1 MPTRCWKVLRGFT
14 LLLAGTSSHMVYAQ
28 NPPRATAPNPAA
40 ALGPD
45 SFLVAVPIRDTSD
58 IQREIGAAAQ
68 AKTHAANDRAR
79 AESLKQSAIAR
90 IARKKG
96 EIKAIETREE
106 AAKKQKQSADL
117 MAIQA
122 DKKAAER
129 EEDLIERRQSLREAD
144 IELAKKQGELADARR
159 QALEL
164 ELQLALRRIDYER
177 AGTPGGPA
185 GARAQQVLSDIE
197 KQTLEAQQKEA
208 EKSKDVADRQK
219 QIIQRRLGIL
229 EAQRKLIS
237 GN

>member
-1 MPTRCWKVLRGFT
+1 MRTHRWAVLAGLT
-14 LLLAGTSSHMVYAQ
+14 ALLAGTGPSEARAQ
-28 NPPRATAPNPAA
+28 NSPPV
-40 ALGPD
+40 LGPD

-58 IQREIGAAAQ
+58 IKREIAAAAQ
-68 AKTHAANDRAR
+68 AKTHAANDRAG
-79 AESLKQSAIAR
+79 AESLRQSAEAR
-90 IARKKG
+90 IARKDG
-96 EIKAIETREE
+96 EIKAIGAREE

-122 DKKAAER
+122 DKKAAEQ
-129 EEDLIERRQSLREAD
+129 EKELIKRRQSLREAD